1 MAGDR
6 AIVAERALEVVSK
19 QLDVAARHNTTLLIT
34 LDNSVAKETSL
45 LRTLSV
51 NTHNVEQLQVDE
63 DSAINTLSRILMA
76 KGVTVPLQHLANQVI
91 QHCLKLNKSNDGV
104 FLLKQSIG
112 RALKYKRVGRE
123 RSLKTNAKPL
133 SRKRWIQKRVS
144 QMLGEVEGWDQ
155 DLVIQMLKALG
166 RKLGLF
172 FAKHDEL
179 QMSVATSVVLR
190 DHVGTGTNGL
200 YRMKQAIEF
209 FCPALKGFIL
219 PTNIRWHVS
228 LMERDG
234 VIPSRIVQ
242 VCCTATKKGNKK
254 TFCTFYYCTHPT
266 QLLANMMRRMFLD
279 NTFQESIEFSSLV
292 DMLVVS
298 VGFDKSDS
306 DFVGTWRP
314 CNRRN
319 GNSAL
324 FVQTFACLEG
334 PVSED
339 YANEVA
345 TIGKPNYP
353 IKDTIQRL
361 VDDSL
366 YTLVAT
372 ERDSSTDLVTA
383 CSCFVFQP
391 VPTPPPGTKRPLQ
404 VELLPLKV
412 CESVAFSNKDLIEGP
427 PDDIPD

>member
-19 QLDVAARHNTTLLIT
+19 QLDVTARHNTTLQIT

-51 NTHNVEQLQVDE
+51 NTHVDE
-63 DSAINTLSRILMA
+63 DSAINTLSHILMT
-76 KGVTVPLQHLANQVI
+76 KGVTVPLQNLANQVI

-133 SRKRWIQKRVS
+133 SRKRWIQKIVS

-179 QMSVATSVVLR
+179 QMSVAESVVLR

-219 PTNIRWHVS
+219 PTNIRRHVS

-234 VIPSRIVQ
+234 VIPSRLVQ
-242 VCCTATKKGNKK
+242 VC
-254 TFCTFYYCTHPT
+254 
-266 QLLANMMRRMFLD
+266 
-279 NTFQESIEFSSLV
+279 
-292 DMLVVS
+292 
-298 VGFDKSDS
+298 
-306 DFVGTWRP
+306 
-314 CNRRN
+314 
-319 GNSAL
+319 
-324 FVQTFACLEG
+324 
-334 PVSED
+334 
-339 YANEVA
+339 
-345 TIGKPNYP
+345 
-353 IKDTIQRL
+353 
-361 VDDSL
+361 
-366 YTLVAT
+366 
-372 ERDSSTDLVTA
+372 
-383 CSCFVFQP
+383 
-391 VPTPPPGTKRPLQ
+391 
-404 VELLPLKV
+404 
-412 CESVAFSNKDLIEGP
+412 
-427 PDDIPD
+427 